1 MRFRQL
7 FDAPSGS
14 YTYLLWDEGTREAV
28 LIDAVYDQVDRDV
41 KLVEELGLRLRYVL
55 DTHVHADHVTA
66 ASRLRERLGASMV
79 ASRAGGGPCNDVLVG
94 EGDEIRFGAKV
105 LGVLATPGHT
115 AGCVSYLLPDRV
127 FTGDSLM
134 VRTCGRTDFQGGDAG
149 ALYDSIT
156 TKLFALPDD
165 TLVYPAHDYNGQT
178 ATTIGEEKRHNVRLT
193 GRTREAFIELM
204 GSLHLA
210 MPKNI
215 REAVPANLAC
225 GCP

>member
-1 MRFRQL
+1 MSFRQL
-7 FDAPSGS
+7 YDAATWS
-14 YTYLLWDEGTREAV
+14 YTYLVWDGATRDAI
-28 LIDAVYDQVDRDV
+28 LIDAVLDQLDRDT
-41 KLVEELGLRLRYVL
+41 KLVEELSLKLRYVL

-66 ASRLRERLGASMV
+66 ASKLRERLGASLV
-79 ASRAGGGPCNDVLVG
+79 ASRAGGGACNDVLVAD
-94 EGDEIRFGAKV
+94 GDEIRFGGRSV
-105 LGVLATPGHT
+105 RVLATPGHT

-127 FTGDSLM
+127 FTGDALL

-156 TKLFALPDD
+156 GKLFSLPDD
-165 TLVYPAHDYNGQT
+165 TLVFPAHDYKGHT
-178 ATTIGEEKRHNVRLT
+178 ASTIGEEKRFNARVV
-193 GRTREAFIELM
+193 GRSREAFIELM
-204 GSLHLA
+204 GSLDLA